1 MKEIEMK
8 KRLKAFEKLNEALS
22 EKKVTRFCQRK
33 VGKRWLY
40 STSVL
45 IALASGVGIVN
56 TTHPEFMASI
66 VYALTLPP
74 GSNQIG
80 SIGSAPVIQTNNNSF
95 SSLQSLF
102 DSLIGTQ
109 QPEYIA
115 GDTIDGSGGKNVGWH
130 AGTSYV
136 GTTITNANSQ
146 LNGAN
151 GLSYWTIHY
160 GLKANDGFQ
169 DGDKFN
175 YVTQGQRL
183 AIKNVGTAYNTST
196 KQNVS
201 IGMELRFN
209 SATYYDSPTST
220 TPRDVFGDGY
230 RLLVAARN
238 NNGNITLGYMISMDG
253 IPNPGTGQGSEG
265 GGPGGTG
272 GDTLGA
278 ASGIPESVGVTVQL
292 YDMATG
298 QNLPANT
305 LTAMKVS
312 DIDAGQAAQ
321 VFDINQLGYI
331 ISKPTNLEI
340 VNNILTAKGN
350 NTVVDDPQSLNPNS
364 YIVLYNGASTA
375 VNYQDTNGNQKQ
387 GSIVQALF
395 GNMGPTSPRQPLGYI
410 AINKSTLQ
418 YGTSFPN
425 NLYNF
430 KDLSFQVLD
439 KNNKVVDTITLDNLG
454 NGKSKG
460 LPPGDYTL
468 HEISGKWDATGQTVR
483 PDQTITVKPGET
495 ITTTPKNTAVTGQ
508 ITIIKKGVESGDAM
522 WNGNY
527 TLEGN
532 KFKLTSLTDGR
543 VYTATTDK
551 GGQASLK
558 DLPLGKYKVEETAAS
573 DGFVNAFKPVEVEIK
588 YKDQNTEVVFG
599 EAKGDNKEIKGQNKL
614 QKSDKET
621 GVDQNGKA
629 VMKDAKYGWFHDDVS
644 TGSSPHKVGDPVKW
658 TEKPNPQLLT
668 GEKVTSAVIGGV
680 LTDFG
685 DNVVVKVSDDKF
697 EAAVGNLAAGKY
709 YVQELDVGEGYT
721 TDPTKH
727 KFEIKKKDDQTQI
740 IVTDDSKSQEQVI
753 KARITLD
760 KMVTLPGNQGGSG
773 YNGVEFIA
781 QSLTGNSKDVQFVTG
796 VNPNTGDDGW
806 AQQDLVYDDWK
817 IYESKGVPGYE
828 DIKPVYI
835 HMETDPEKDLLTISA
850 SYYEDFSKPFS
861 KRTFSLK
868 DSSTSS
874 HPNGD
879 GTIGEVTPDL
889 PTISLSTLH
898 FNDNPIPE
906 PIPSIDIEKA
916 DDKTPNP
923 GEGNHSDKLNNVGVN
938 DHDTEDT
945 ALEVTYDK
953 ETAIKFRFTN
963 NGTEALTH
971 LKVLDKTIEGG
982 VSIKDLVWF
991 FKGEKLS
998 ANEKGEIT
1006 TQDGKLLVLQ
1016 PDEFVTGEGTLPVLS
1031 EGKLHGDEAT
1041 VSGIGVE
1048 SGKEVEDA
1056 DRWYGRPQA
1065 VEPSIDIEKADSK
1078 QPIAG
1083 DGNHEDKPN
1092 NVGVHDHDTEET
1104 VKELLAKDKTTLF
1117 FTATNNGT
1125 EALTH
1130 VKVEDKTIAGHVDM
1144 KNIVW
1149 TYKGNALKVNKEGA
1163 LVTQDD
1169 KLLELQ
1175 PKESIQGK
1183 GQLESLPPGELHG
1196 NEVSIEAR
1204 GTHSGKEVGDEDKWY
1219 GKVPKEKLEASKPNK
1234 PLPLTGEE
1242 KAAYGVLAGLG
1253 FLLMVLVAVNR
1264 EKSKLFL
1271 LKSKNNKY

>member
-1 MKEIEMK
+1 MKEITMK
-8 KRLKAFEKLNEALS
+8 KQLKAVEKLSEALA
-22 EKKVTRFCQRK
+22 EKKMTRFRQRK

-40 STSVL
+40 SASVM
-45 IALASGVGIVN
+45 IALTGGVAIVN
-56 TTHPEFMASI
+56 ATHPEIMASI
-66 VYALTLPP
+66 VHALTLPP

-80 SIGSAPVIQTNNNSF
+80 SIGSSPVIQTNNNSF
-95 SSLQSLF
+95 SSMQPLF
-102 DSLIGTQ
+102 DSLIGAR

-115 GDTIDGSGGKNVGWH
+115 GDTIDGSGGQNVGWH
-130 AGTSYV
+130 SGTSYA
-136 GTTITNANSQ
+136 GTTITNADSQ

-160 GLKANDGFQ
+160 GLEASDGFQ

-209 SATYYDSPTST
+209 SATYYDSATST

-238 NNGNITLGYMISMDG
+238 NNGNITLGYMVSMDG

-298 QNLPANT
+298 QNLPSNT

-331 ISKPTNLEI
+331 VSKPTNLEI

-410 AINKSTLQ
+410 ALDKTTLQ
-418 YGTSFPN
+418 FGDDLPN

-430 KDLSFQVLD
+430 TDLEFQVKD
-439 KNNKVVDTITLDNLG
+439 KDNKVVDTITLDSAG
-454 NGKSKG
+454 KGKSKG
-460 LPPGDYTL
+460 LPQGDYTL
-468 HEISGKWDATGQTVR
+468 HEISGKWDSTGQTVR
-483 PDQTITVKPGET
+483 PDQTVTVNPGET
-495 ITTTPKNTAVTGQ
+495 ITETPKNTAVTGQ
-508 ITIIKKGVESGDAM
+508 ITIIKKGVESGNAL
-522 WNGNY
+522 WNDNY

-543 VYTATTDK
+543 TYTATTDK
-551 GGQASLK
+551 DGQAVVK

-573 DGFVNAFKPVEVEIK
+573 DGFVNTFKPVEVEIK

-599 EAKGDNKEIKGQNKL
+599 EAKGDNQEIKGQNKL

-621 GVDQNGKA
+621 GVDQDGKA

-644 TGSSPHKVGDPVKW
+644 TGSSPHKVGDFVKW

-668 GEKVTSAVIGGV
+668 GDKVSAAVIGGV
-680 LTDFG
+680 PTDFG
-685 DNVVVKVSDDKF
+685 DNVVVKVSDEQF

-709 YVQELDVGEGYT
+709 YVQELDAGEGYT

-727 KFEIKKKDDQTQI
+727 YFEIKKKDDQTQI

-781 QSLTGNSKDVQFVTG
+781 QSLTGNSKDVTFVTG
-796 VNPNTGDDGW
+796 ENPNTGDDGY

-817 IYESKGVPGYE
+817 VYESKGVPGYE
-828 DIKPVYI
+828 DVKPVYI
-835 HMETDPEKDLLTISA
+835 HMETDREKDLLTISA

-874 HPNGD
+874 NPNGD
-879 GTIGEVTPDL
+879 GTVGEVTPDI

-898 FNDNPIPE
+898 FNDNPDEKPKPE
-906 PIPSIDIEKA
+906 ITTTATDKVDGDKTLGVGQAQVTDLALMSNVGQSQELTLTGKVVYKGSGQEVKDKDGKVITVTQDFMSDENGDAAVRLDFPLIDTRLDQNKEYTVLEQVTDKEGKLVVEENNYKNSVSQSVKVDKA
-916 DDKTPNP
+916 D
-923 GEGNHSDKLNNVGVN
+923 GH
-938 DHDTEDT
+938 TEVQSK
-945 ALEVTYDK
+945 ALEVGKDTILDKFFYEGLVKGNTYTVEIKQAYDHDLKKVIPVEGRLTFKATDTSGTVDVPVKVDGKKYAGHKITFYEDAYLGEQPSEKDTPIISRHDKDDEK
-953 ETAIKFRFTN
+953 ETFTVKAPPKVEKPKPP
-963 NGTEALTH
+963 TEA
-971 LKVLDKTIEGG
+971 K
-982 VSIKDLVWF
+982 
-991 FKGEKLS
+991 
-998 ANEKGEIT
+998 
-1006 TQDGKLLVLQ
+1006 
-1016 PDEFVTGEGTLPVLS
+1016 
-1031 EGKLHGDEAT
+1031 
-1041 VSGIGVE
+1041 
-1048 SGKEVEDA
+1048 
-1056 DRWYGRPQA
+1056 
-1065 VEPSIDIEKADSK
+1065 
-1078 QPIAG
+1078 
-1083 DGNHEDKPN
+1083 
-1092 NVGVHDHDTEET
+1092 
-1104 VKELLAKDKTTLF
+1104 
-1117 FTATNNGT
+1117 
-1125 EALTH
+1125 
-1130 VKVEDKTIAGHVDM
+1130 
-1144 KNIVW
+1144 
-1149 TYKGNALKVNKEGA
+1149 
-1163 LVTQDD
+1163 
-1169 KLLELQ
+1169 
-1175 PKESIQGK
+1175 
-1183 GQLESLPPGELHG
+1183 
-1196 NEVSIEAR
+1196 
-1204 GTHSGKEVGDEDKWY
+1204 
-1219 GKVPKEKLEASKPNK
+1219 K
-1234 PLPLTGEE
+1234 PLPSTGEE
-1242 KAAYGVLAGLG
+1242 KAAYGVLVGLG
-1253 FLLMVLVAVNR
+1253 VLFMALAISNR
-1264 EKSKLFL
+1264 EKIKALF
-1271 LKSKNNKY
+1271 NKKQK